1 MIISRWL
8 LTLQYVCGGCGP
20 PRTLAGHSHAI
31 SPVEPQELL
40 ASVAPRGGPGRCS
53 LADQLVRCRQAAG
66 LTGPRGH
73 QHPGIRCWR
82 KLPAGSPQGRQ
93 HRRGV
98 GLDPTSTA
106 FENRE
111 PMGPRTGHMAGDRR
125 QACGAGRGRPPRRII
140 VLVAPVAS
148 RSPCGR
154 HCSIASRNSTRR
166 SLARDRRSSRRTE
179 QTSGSLLI
187 RDVDVQAAAC
197 RDRVD
202 QGLQLRRRGRFGPC
216 LPPALQ
222 RGPGGEPGAY

>member
-8 LTLQYVCGGCGP
+8 LALQYVYGGCGP

-106 FENRE
+106 SETVSLWATH
-111 PMGPRTGHMAGDRR
+111 GPH
-125 QACGAGRGRPPRRII
+125 GRGSTASRAVLRRGRSPRRII
-140 VLVAPVAS
+140 VLVAPAAS

-179 QTSGSLLI
+179 QTRI
-187 RDVDVQAAAC
+187 DVCSRAPGDGAWAEPLAPAI
-197 RDRVD
+197 
-202 QGLQLRRRGRFGPC
+202 GELSWRGRWF
-216 LPPALQ
+216 
-222 RGPGGEPGAY
+222 